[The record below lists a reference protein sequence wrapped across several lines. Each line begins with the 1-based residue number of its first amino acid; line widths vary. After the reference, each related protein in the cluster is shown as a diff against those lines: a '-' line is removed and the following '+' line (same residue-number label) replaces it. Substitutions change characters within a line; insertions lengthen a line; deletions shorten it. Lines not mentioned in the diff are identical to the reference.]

1 MVSFGGNQFINC
13 SVPLAFE
20 GRYFIIE
27 QSGQDPLISVVLEHK
42 GKPVFEVRKNLP
54 VENVFSD
61 VSKSPAGIVTVIDHT
76 SRRFLYK
83 VRPGSATS
91 VVFGTIAGQEVTASV
106 TDRKIN
112 VGGLVVKNGLFDGVG
127 AGVVVDK
134 NGTIGIGAPV
144 PQGLINL
151 IRQLNNYLLSN

>member
-61 VSKSPAGIVTVIDHT
+61 VLKSPPGIVTATERT
-76 SRRFLYK
+76 SGRFLYK

-91 VVFGTIAGQEVTASV
+91 VVFGTIRGQEVTASV

-112 VGGLVVKNGLFDGVG
+112 VGGLELKNGLFDGVG

-134 NGTIGIGAPV
+134 DGTIGIGAPV

-151 IRQLNNYLLSN
+151 FRQRSDDPSSN